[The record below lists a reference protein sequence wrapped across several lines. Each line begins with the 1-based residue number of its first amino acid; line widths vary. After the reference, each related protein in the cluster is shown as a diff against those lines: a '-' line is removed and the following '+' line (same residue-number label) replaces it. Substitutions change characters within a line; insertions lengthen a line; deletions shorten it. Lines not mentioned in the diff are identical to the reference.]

1 VSGAPQFDAPDVAD
15 RPGRFAVGVIGTGRV
30 GAVLGAAL
38 ARAGHRVVAASAVS
52 DRSRRRAAE
61 LLPDTALLSPP
72 EVAAAAE
79 LLVLAVPDD
88 VLPELVVGLT
98 EAGLFRPG
106 QTVLHPSGRHGIGV
120 LEAARIRGV
129 LPLALHPVMSFTGTD
144 VDLARLTG
152 CSFGVTAPEAFRP
165 MAEALVVEMG
175 GEPEWIAEADRPLY
189 HAALAFGANYLTTLV
204 AQSAELLSRAGV
216 SRAGPDARAAA
227 RRHPG
232 QFPAIRRRR
241 ADRPGR
247 PRGRGHGGRPP
258 DPALEAGARLRRR
271 SRPGGQRVP
280 GDGPADGRPRAGG
293 RAARP
298 RAGRGTARGAQR
310 GRWPM
315 TNANPAETLLV
326 HTRAE
331 LEAARDGPRRGRR
344 A

>member
-1 VSGAPQFDAPDVAD
+1 MSGAPQLDALDVAD

-52 DRSRRRAAE
+52 DRSRRRAAD
-61 LLPDTALLSPP
+61 LLPDTPLLPPP

-98 EAGLFRPG
+98 EAGLFRAG

-129 LPLALHPVMSFTGTD
+129 LPLALHPVMTFTGTD
-144 VDLARLTG
+144 VDLARLAG

-175 GEPEWIAEADRPLY
+175 GEPEWIAEANRALY

-204 AQSAELLSRAGV
+204 AQSAELLARAGV
-216 SRAGPDARAAA
+216 SEPGRMLGPLLGATLDNALRSGDAALTGPVARGDASTVAAHLTQLSKLAHVSGAADPVLNAYLALA
-227 RRHPG
+227 RLT
-232 QFPAIRRRR
+232 
-241 ADRPGR
+241 ADR
-247 PRGRGHGGRPP
+247 
-258 DPALEAGARLRRR
+258 ALEAGLLAPEQAGELLE
-271 SRPGGQRVP
+271 VLNE
-280 GDGPADGRPRAGG
+280 DGG
-293 RAARP
+293 R
-298 RAGRGTARGAQR
+298 
-310 GRWPM
+310 
-315 TNANPAETLLV
+315 
-326 HTRAE
+326 
-331 LEAARDGPRRGRR
+331 
-344 A
+344 

>member
-1 VSGAPQFDAPDVAD
+1 VSGAPQFDAPGVAA

-61 LLPDTALLSPP
+61 LLPDTALLPPP

-189 HAALAFGANYLTTLV
+189 HAALAFGANFLTTLV
-204 AQSAELLSRAGV
+204 AQAAELLTRAGV
-216 SRAGPDARAAA
+216 SEPGRMLGPLLGATLDNSLRSGDAALTGPVARGDAGTVAAHLSQLSKLGNLSGAAA
-227 RRHPG
+227 DPVLNAYLAMARLT
-232 QFPAIRRRR
+232 
-241 ADRPGR
+241 ADR
-247 PRGRGHGGRPP
+247 
-258 DPALEAGARLRRR
+258 ALEAGLLA
-271 SRPGGQRVP
+271 PE
-280 GDGPADGRPRAGG
+280 RAGELLEVLNEDGG
-293 RAARP
+293 R
-298 RAGRGTARGAQR
+298 
-310 GRWPM
+310 
-315 TNANPAETLLV
+315 
-326 HTRAE
+326 
-331 LEAARDGPRRGRR
+331 
-344 A
+344 

>member
-1 VSGAPQFDAPDVAD
+1 MSGAPQFDAPGVAD

-30 GAVLGAAL
+30 GSVLGAAL

-61 LLPDTALLSPP
+61 LLPGTPLLAPP
-72 EVAAAAE
+72 EVARAAE

-98 EAGLFRPG
+98 EAGLFRTG

-175 GEPEWIAEADRPLY
+175 GEPEWIDEGSRPLY

-204 AQSAELLSRAGV
+204 AQSAELLARAGV
-216 SRAGPDARAAA
+216 SEPGRMLGPLLGATLDNALRSGDAALTGPIARGDAGTVASHLSQLAKLGQASGPVDPLVNAYLALARLT
-227 RRHPG
+227 
-232 QFPAIRRRR
+232 
-241 ADRPGR
+241 ADR
-247 PRGRGHGGRPP
+247 
-258 DPALEAGARLRRR
+258 ALEAGLLA
-271 SRPGGQRVP
+271 PE
-280 GDGPADGRPRAGG
+280 RAGELLEVLNEDGG
-293 RAARP
+293 R
-298 RAGRGTARGAQR
+298 
-310 GRWPM
+310 
-315 TNANPAETLLV
+315 
-326 HTRAE
+326 
-331 LEAARDGPRRGRR
+331 
-344 A
+344 

>member
-1 VSGAPQFDAPDVAD
+1 VSGAPQFDTPDVAH

-61 LLPDTALLSPP
+61 LLPDTPLLAPP
-72 EVAAAAE
+72 EVAKAAE

-98 EAGLFRPG
+98 EAGLFRTG
-106 QTVLHPSGRHGIGV
+106 QTVVHPSGRHGIGV

-175 GEPEWIAEADRPLY
+175 GEPEWIAEANRPLY
-189 HAALAFGANYLTTLV
+189 HAALAFSANYLTTLV
-204 AQSAELLSRAGV
+204 AQSAELLGRAGV
-216 SRAGPDARAAA
+216 SEPGRMLGPLLGATLDNALRSGDAALTGPVARGDAGTVAAHLSQLSRLAQVSGAADPLVNAYLALARLT
-227 RRHPG
+227 
-232 QFPAIRRRR
+232 
-241 ADRPGR
+241 ADR
-247 PRGRGHGGRPP
+247 
-258 DPALEAGARLRRR
+258 ALEAGLLA
-271 SRPGGQRVP
+271 PE
-280 GDGPADGRPRAGG
+280 RAGELLEVLNEDGG
-293 RAARP
+293 R
-298 RAGRGTARGAQR
+298 
-310 GRWPM
+310 
-315 TNANPAETLLV
+315 
-326 HTRAE
+326 
-331 LEAARDGPRRGRR
+331 
-344 A
+344 

>member
-1 VSGAPQFDAPDVAD
+1 VSGAPQFDTPAVAD

-61 LLPDTALLSPP
+61 LLPDTPLLLPP
-72 EVAAAAE
+72 EVAQAAE

-88 VLPELVVGLT
+88 VLPELIVGLT
-98 EAGLFRPG
+98 EAGLFRAG

-144 VDLARLTG
+144 VDLARLSG

-175 GEPEWIAEADRPLY
+175 GEPEWIEEGNRPLY

-204 AQSAELLSRAGV
+204 AQSAELLARAGV
-216 SRAGPDARAAA
+216 SEPGRMLGPLLGATLDNSLRSGDAALTGPVARGDAGTVAAHLSQLSRLGHVTGAVDPLVNAYLALARLT
-227 RRHPG
+227 
-232 QFPAIRRRR
+232 
-241 ADRPGR
+241 ADR
-247 PRGRGHGGRPP
+247 
-258 DPALEAGARLRRR
+258 ALEAGLLA
-271 SRPGGQRVP
+271 PE
-280 GDGPADGRPRAGG
+280 RAGELLEVLNEDGG
-293 RAARP
+293 R
-298 RAGRGTARGAQR
+298 
-310 GRWPM
+310 
-315 TNANPAETLLV
+315 
-326 HTRAE
+326 
-331 LEAARDGPRRGRR
+331 
-344 A
+344 

>member
-1 VSGAPQFDAPDVAD
+1 MSGAPRIEVPGVSG
-15 RPGRFAVGVIGTGRV
+15 RPGRFAVGVIGSGRV
-30 GAVLGAAL
+30 GAVFGAAL

-61 LLPDTALLSPP
+61 LLPDTPLLPPP
-72 EVAAAAE
+72 EVAQHAE

-88 VLPELVVGLT
+88 VLPELVVGLA

-175 GEPEWIAEADRPLY
+175 GEPEWIEEADRALY

-204 AQSAELLSRAGV
+204 AQSAELLARAGV
-216 SRAGPDARAAA
+216 AEPGRMLGPLLGATLDNSLRSGDAALTGPVARGDAGTVAAHLSQLSKIAQVPGGTDPLVNAYLALARLT
-227 RRHPG
+227 
-232 QFPAIRRRR
+232 
-241 ADRPGR
+241 ADR
-247 PRGRGHGGRPP
+247 
-258 DPALEAGARLRRR
+258 ALEAGLLA
-271 SRPGGQRVP
+271 PE
-280 GDGPADGRPRAGG
+280 RAG
-293 RAARP
+293 
-298 RAGRGTARGAQR
+298 
-310 GRWPM
+310 
-315 TNANPAETLLV
+315 ELLEV
-326 HTRAE
+326 LNE
-331 LEAARDGPRRGRR
+331 DGDR
-344 A
+344 

>member
-1 VSGAPQFDAPDVAD
+1 MSGAPQFDTPDVAH

-61 LLPDTALLSPP
+61 LLPDTPLLAPP
-72 EVAAAAE
+72 EVAKAAE

-175 GEPEWIAEADRPLY
+175 GEPEWIDEGNRALY

-204 AQSAELLSRAGV
+204 AQSAELLARAGV
-216 SRAGPDARAAA
+216 SEPGRMLGPLLGATLDNSLRSGDAALTGPVMRGDAGTVAAHLSQLSKLASVSGGGDPLVNAYLALARLT
-227 RRHPG
+227 
-232 QFPAIRRRR
+232 
-241 ADRPGR
+241 ADR
-247 PRGRGHGGRPP
+247 
-258 DPALEAGARLRRR
+258 ALEAGLLA
-271 SRPGGQRVP
+271 PE
-280 GDGPADGRPRAGG
+280 RAGELLEVLNEDGG
-293 RAARP
+293 R
-298 RAGRGTARGAQR
+298 
-310 GRWPM
+310 
-315 TNANPAETLLV
+315 
-326 HTRAE
+326 
-331 LEAARDGPRRGRR
+331 
-344 A
+344 

>member
-1 VSGAPQFDAPDVAD
+1 MSGAPQFDAPGVAD
-15 RPGRFAVGVIGTGRV
+15 RPGRFAVGVIGAGRV
-30 GAVLGAAL
+30 GSVLGAAL

-52 DRSRRRAAE
+52 DRSRRLAAA
-61 LLPDTALLSPP
+61 LLPDTPLLAPP
-72 EVAAAAE
+72 EVAQAAE

-204 AQSAELLSRAGV
+204 AQSAELLARAGV
-216 SRAGPDARAAA
+216 AEPGRMLGPLLGATLDNSLRSGDAALTGPVARGDAGTVAAHLSQLAKLAHVSGAGDPLVNAYLALARLT
-227 RRHPG
+227 
-232 QFPAIRRRR
+232 
-241 ADRPGR
+241 ADR
-247 PRGRGHGGRPP
+247 
-258 DPALEAGARLRRR
+258 ALEAGLLA
-271 SRPGGQRVP
+271 PE
-280 GDGPADGRPRAGG
+280 RAGELLEVLNEDGG
-293 RAARP
+293 R
-298 RAGRGTARGAQR
+298 
-310 GRWPM
+310 
-315 TNANPAETLLV
+315 
-326 HTRAE
+326 
-331 LEAARDGPRRGRR
+331 
-344 A
+344 

>member
-1 VSGAPQFDAPDVAD
+1 VSGAPQFDAPGVAD
-15 RPGRFAVGVIGTGRV
+15 RPGRFAVGVIGAGRV
-30 GAVLGAAL
+30 GSVLGAAL

-52 DRSRRRAAE
+52 DRSRRLAAE
-61 LLPDTALLSPP
+61 LLPGTALLPPP
-72 EVAAAAE
+72 EVARAAE

-175 GEPEWIAEADRPLY
+175 GEPEWIEEGKRPLY

-204 AQSAELLSRAGV
+204 AQSAELLALAGV
-216 SRAGPDARAAA
+216 SEPGRMLGPLLGATLDNSLRSGDAALTGPVMRGDAGTVAAHLSQLSKLAGVSGAGDPLVNAYLALARLT
-227 RRHPG
+227 
-232 QFPAIRRRR
+232 
-241 ADRPGR
+241 ADR
-247 PRGRGHGGRPP
+247 
-258 DPALEAGARLRRR
+258 ALEAGLLAPERAGELLE
-271 SRPGGQRVP
+271 VLNE
-280 GDGPADGRPRAGG
+280 DGRR
-293 RAARP
+293 
-298 RAGRGTARGAQR
+298 
-310 GRWPM
+310 
-315 TNANPAETLLV
+315 
-326 HTRAE
+326 
-331 LEAARDGPRRGRR
+331 
-344 A
+344 